1 MRTPAQQA
9 ASRANAARSTG
20 PRTAAGKRRSAQ
32 NALRHGL
39 LARATV
45 LENESRC
52 GFEEMLRQYT
62 KHFAP
67 RDAAQERAVEQMC
80 SATWRRRRLWSLER
94 DAFELDLAGQ
104 ASPDELGRTP
114 NAFDPLTRNSPQ
126 FLLLNRYEASI
137 DNTFHRSLA
146 RLLARPKKCGC
157 ETKLAKS
164 LKLRILHSPMPPD
177 LGAQ

>member
-20 PRTAAGKRRSAQ
+20 PRTAAGKRRSAM

-52 GFEEMLRQYT
+52 GFDEMLRQYI
-62 KHFAP
+62 KYFAP
-67 RDAAQERAVEQMC
+67 RDAAQESAVEQMC
-80 SATWRRRRLWSLER
+80 SAVWRRRRLWSLER
-94 DAFELDLAGQ
+94 DALNLELAGQ
-104 ASPDELGRTP
+104 ASPGELERTANP
-114 NAFDPLTRNSPQ
+114 FDPLTRNRPQ
-126 FLLLNRYEASI
+126 FLLLSRYEISI

-164 LKLRILHSPMPPD
+164 LKLRILHSPMLPD
-177 LGAQ
+177 SGAQ

>member
-1 MRTPAQQA
+1 M
-9 ASRANAARSTG
+9 
-20 PRTAAGKRRSAQ
+20 

-52 GFEEMLRQYT
+52 GFDEMLRQYI
-62 KHFAP
+62 KYFAP
-67 RDAAQERAVEQMC
+67 RDAAQESAVEQMC
-80 SATWRRRRLWSLER
+80 SAVWRRRRLWSLER
-94 DAFELDLAGQ
+94 ETLNLDLAGQ
-104 ASPDELGRTP
+104 ASPGGDC
-114 NAFDPLTRNSPQ
+114 PQ
-126 FLLLNRYEASI
+126 FLLLSRYDVSI

-164 LKLRILHSPMPPD
+164 LKLRTL
-177 LGAQ
+177 Q

>member
-20 PRTAAGKRRSAQ
+20 PSTAAGKRRSAM

-52 GFEEMLRQYT
+52 GFDEMLRQYI
-62 KHFAP
+62 KYFAP
-67 RDAAQERAVEQMC
+67 RDAAQESAVEQMC
-80 SATWRRRRLWSLER
+80 SAVWRRRRVWSLER
-94 DAFELDLAGQ
+94 DALNLDLAGQ
-104 ASPDELGRTP
+104 ASSDG
-114 NAFDPLTRNSPQ
+114 NSPE
-126 FLLLNRYEASI
+126 FLLLSRYETSI

-164 LKLRILHSPMPPD
+164 LKLRILHSPMLPD
-177 LGAQ
+177 SGAQ

>member
-39 LARATV
+39 LARAPV

-52 GFEEMLRQYT
+52 GFDEMLRQYT
-62 KHFAP
+62 KYFAP
-67 RDAAQERAVEQMC
+67 RNAAEKIAVEQMC
-80 SATWRRRRLWSLER
+80 SAVWRRRRLWSLER
-94 DAFELDLAGQ
+94 ETLNLDLAGQ
-104 ASPDELGRTP
+104 TSPDELERTV

-126 FLLLNRYEASI
+126 FLLLSRYETSI

-146 RLLARPKKCGC
+146 RLLARSKKCRC
-157 ETKLAKS
+157 ETKLAKP
-164 LKLRILHSPMPPD
+164 LKLRTL
-177 LGAQ
+177 Q

>member
-1 MRTPAQQA
+1 MRTPGQQA

-39 LARATV
+39 LARSPV
-45 LENESRC
+45 LENESRS
-52 GFEEMLRQYT
+52 GFDEMLRQYIR
-62 KHFAP
+62 HFAP
-67 RDAAQERAVEQMC
+67 RNAAEANAVAQMC
-80 SATWRRRRLWSLER
+80 SAAWRRRRIWSLER
-94 DAFELDLAGQ
+94 DALNLELAGQ
-104 ASPDELGRTP
+104 TLPDELGRTP
-114 NAFDPLTRNSPQ
+114 DAFDPLTRNSPQ
-126 FLLLNRYEASI
+126 FLLLNRYEVSI

-146 RLLARPKKCGC
+146 RLLARPKRCGC

-164 LKLRILHSPMPPD
+164 LTLRQLHSPDAPD

>member
-39 LARATV
+39 CARATV

-52 GFEEMLRQYT
+52 GFDEMLRQYIQ
-62 KHFAP
+62 HFAP
-67 RDAAQERAVEQMC
+67 RDAAEESAVAQMC
-80 SATWRRRRLWSLER
+80 SAAWRRRRIWSLER
-94 DAFELDLAGQ
+94 EALELEFVGQ
-104 ASPDELGRTP
+104 ASPDELKPTA
-114 NAFDPLTRNSPQ
+114 NVFDPLTRNSPQ
-126 FLLLNRYEASI
+126 FLLLSRYETSI

-164 LKLRILHSPMPPD
+164 LKLRILHSPMPSD

>member
-32 NALRHGL
+32 NALRHSL
-39 LARATV
+39 LARSPV

-52 GFEEMLRQYT
+52 GFDEMLRQYIQY
-62 KHFAP
+62 FAP
-67 RDAAQERAVEQMC
+67 RNAAEANAVEQMC
-80 SATWRRRRLWSLER
+80 SAVWRRRRVWSLER
-94 DAFELDLAGQ
+94 DALNLDLAGQ
-104 ASPDELGRTP
+104 ASSDG
-114 NAFDPLTRNSPQ
+114 NSPE
-126 FLLLNRYEASI
+126 FLLLSRYETSI

>member
-32 NALRHGL
+32 NAIRHGL
-39 LARATV
+39 LARSPV
-45 LENESRC
+45 LENESRR
-52 GFEEMLRQYT
+52 GFDEMLRQYT
-62 KHFAP
+62 KRFAP
-67 RDAAQERAVEQMC
+67 RNAAEKIAVEQMC
-80 SATWRRRRLWSLER
+80 SAVWRRRRLWSLER
-94 DAFELDLAGQ
+94 EALNLEVAGQ
-104 ASPDELGRTP
+104 PFPDG
-114 NAFDPLTRNSPQ
+114 NSPQ
-126 FLLLNRYEASI
+126 FLLLSRYETSI

-164 LKLRILHSPMPPD
+164 LKLRKLQRPTPPD
-177 LGAQ
+177 SGAQ